1 VGLVIADTQHER
13 RLLQQ
18 MLVDACG
25 NDSMPDIGALLVKL
39 MVKDRAFTKYGA
51 SAAVAVGEMTL
62 DFQEMVHEVGFRG
75 VEALDGRMDEILE
88 SLMS

>member
-1 VGLVIADTQHER
+1 MIADTQHER

-39 MVKDRAFTKYGA
+39 VVKDRAFAKYGA
-51 SAAVAVGEMTL
+51 GAAVAVGEMTF
-62 DFQEMVHEVGFRG
+62 DFHGMVREVGFRG
-75 VEALDGRMDEILE
+75 VEALDGRIDEMLE
-88 SLMS
+88 ALMS